1 MMDELVKSQDLCAV
15 RLFYTV
21 RNIFEMYTS
30 VVPLHHKKFLETLP
44 QQVAIFHNNCLYFT
58 YQIVN
63 ITCEYLNKCPKI
75 LKNHF
80 TILLEEAISL
90 RSLAIDTLES
100 HVASQRNQLVYILRD
115 SGKLI
120 FSANQIIVKL
130 ILFFI
135 LTGLATLNEEPR
147 LNPNSE
153 KNVRQCIRQLQIL
166 QTVWHDVLP
175 ANVYHRIMG
184 FLLDSFT
191 EEIIRLII
199 VVEDISSDTALELVS
214 IFSIVLEKAPN
225 LFNDPKEIFRH
236 TKKWQKFNEFV
247 LVLKGNLRDIDDRWS
262 NGMGP
267 LASEFT
273 PDQVKHLIRALFQN
287 SERRAALLSKIK

>member
-21 RNIFEMYTS
+21 RNIFEMYS
-30 VVPLHHKKFLETLP
+30 AVVPLHHKKFLETLP

-75 LKNHF
+75 LKDHF

-100 HVASQRNQLVYILRD
+100 HVASQRNQIVYILRD
-115 SGKLI
+115 S
-120 FSANQIIVKL
+120 
-130 ILFFI
+130 
-135 LTGLATLNEEPR
+135 GLATLNEEPK

-175 ANVYHRIMG
+175 ANVYHRVMG

-191 EEIIRLII
+191 EEIVRLII
-199 VVEDISSDTALELVS
+199 VVEDISSDTALELVA
-214 IFSIVLEKAPN
+214 IFSVVLEKAPS
-225 LFNDPKEIFRH
+225 LFNVSYLNF
-236 TKKWQKFNEFV
+236 
-247 LVLKGNLRDIDDRWS
+247 
-262 NGMGP
+262 
-267 LASEFT
+267 
-273 PDQVKHLIRALFQN
+273 
-287 SERRAALLSKIK
+287 